1 MKFLIAVGSQEY
13 SGPTLRV
20 GMEVAAAFNASVT
33 VVKVGPRISEHSA
46 SHVKLAQ
53 ERMGEWDFDRPGVE
67 VLEWA
72 FNFLAKNHYI
82 TPTTVETGFPKNTL
96 IDTGNNR
103 AEVYLQGTTGSDV
116 HLILRSGDTIAEL
129 RDEVFRG
136 DFDVTII
143 GGSQKRRMAHDL
155 IQYLDSSI
163 FIVNQYDQN
172 KSYKLLVAVDDSPH
186 TEKAVKFG
194 VRVSQAFD
202 IKVELITVSKTG
214 SFREGYRNAAE
225 NAEKLMRRMG
235 IDYETHLLTGDLIE
249 IIKRLAGD
257 NHIIVMGSSTK
268 NPLVKFFTGSKPLKV
283 MKDCQCPILIVK

>member
-257 NHIIVMGSSTK
+257 DHIIVMGSSTK

>member
-194 VRVSQAFD
+194 VRVSQAFE
-202 IKVELITVSKTG
+202 IEVELITVSKTG

-257 NHIIVMGSSTK
+257 DHIIVMGSSTK

>member
-249 IIKRLAGD
+249 IIKKLSGD

>member
-1 MKFLIAVGSQEY
+1 MKFLIAVGSEQY

-20 GMEVAAAFNASVT
+20 GMEVASAFNASVT
-33 VVKVGPRISEHSA
+33 VVKVGSRISEYSA

-72 FNFLAKNHYI
+72 FNFLADNHYI
-82 TPTTVETGFPKNTL
+82 SSTTVETGFPKNTL
-96 IDTGNNR
+96 IDTGNDR

-116 HLILRSGDTIAEL
+116 NLILRNGDTISEL
-129 RDEVFRG
+129 REEVSHG
-136 DFDVTII
+136 NFDVTII
-143 GGSQKRRMAHDL
+143 GGSKKRRMAHDL

-163 FIVNQYDQN
+163 FVVNQYDQN

-194 VRVSQAFD
+194 VRVSQAFE
-202 IKVELITVSKTG
+202 IEVELITVSKTG

-235 IDYETHLLTGDLIE
+235 IDYETHLLTGNFIDV
-249 IIKRLAGD
+249 IKKSAGD
-257 NHIIVMGSSTK
+257 DHIIVMGSSTK

>member
-249 IIKRLAGD
+249 IIKKLAGD